1 MYIYINMM
9 LNIQIWIKCRVRT
22 LKGTA
27 FNGVL
32 KAAKLAHRAAF
43 LDFLVK
49 SRLEPRNTAS
59 STPKVGKNI
68 AEVYRE
74 SPYNLRHLGR
84 EWLAIY
90 KLTIGV
96 GELLFSN

>member
-1 MYIYINMM
+1 MM

-27 FNGVL
+27 QIVL
-32 KAAKLAHRAAF
+32 NESFKKLAHRAAF

-74 SPYNLRHLGR
+74 SPYYLRHLGR

-90 KLTIGV
+90 KLTMV
-96 GELLFSN
+96 

>member
-1 MYIYINMM
+1 MM

-27 FNGVL
+27 QIVL
-32 KAAKLAHRAAF
+32 NESFKKLAHRAAF

-59 STPKVGKNI
+59 STPKVGKI
-68 AEVYRE
+68 SLRFIM
-74 SPYNLRHLGR
+74 SPYYLRHLGR

-90 KLTIGV
+90 KLTMV
-96 GELLFSN
+96 

>member
-1 MYIYINMM
+1 M

-27 FNGVL
+27 QIVL
-32 KAAKLAHRAAF
+32 NESWKKLAHRAAF

-59 STPKVGKNI
+59 STPKVGQI
-68 AEVYRE
+68 SLRFIG
-74 SPYNLRHLGR
+74 SP
-84 EWLAIY
+84 
-90 KLTIGV
+90 LTIYATLEGS
-96 GELLFSN
+96 G

>member
-1 MYIYINMM
+1 M
-9 LNIQIWIKCRVRT
+9 LNIEIWIKCSLRT

-27 FNGVL
+27 QIVL
-32 KAAKLAHRAAF
+32 NESFSLLAHRAAF

-74 SPYNLRHLGR
+74 SPYKASHLRHLGR

-90 KLTIGV
+90 KLTMV
-96 GELLFSN
+96 